1 MWTEFDKVDQSRR
14 TSERDQDEVCKGDFS
29 NLMNVARDRVETDMG
44 GWKESVVMARQLL
57 VMERDNTRTGKSY
70 QGLGVSQPR

>member
-44 GWKESVVMARQLL
+44 GVEGIGRDGTAVARHG
-57 VMERDNTRTGKSY
+57 TGQY
-70 QGLGVSQPR
+70 QDR